1 MMNLRTLRLGKEK
14 APAFD
19 MCSKILDNYLVKA
32 IDKYSFVYKLAYSF
46 VNVIYSLRWS
56 GLCDDIEFDTTT
68 AYVSL

>member
-1 MMNLRTLRLGKEK
+1 
-14 APAFD
+14 